1 MYEDKHLIFAVKPV
15 GVLSQKGD
23 GENMV
28 DLLSQVRG
36 QVYPVHRLDR
46 AVGGVMVFAKTSDC
60 AAKLSATVSRNE
72 MVKEYVAVLCGIPE
86 DESGILKDL
95 LFKDSS
101 KNKSFVVK
109 RQRKGVKE
117 ASLEYRLLSTADNL
131 SLVKIKLH
139 TGRTHQIRVHM
150 SYIGHPVAGDEV
162 YGPRKVITKLGGQC
176 LHAKKI
182 GFVHPVSGEYM
193 EFDSELPDYFK
204 DFLED
209 CKNNGTV

>member
-1 MYEDKHLIFAVKPV
+1 MIESFNGFSHVAL
-15 GVLSQKGD
+15 
-23 GENMV
+23 
-28 DLLSQVRG
+28 
-36 QVYPVHRLDR
+36 
-46 AVGGVMVFAKTSDC
+46 
-60 AAKLSATVSRNE
+60 KLE
-72 MVKEYVAVLCGIPE
+72 
-86 DESGILKDL
+86 
-95 LFKDSS
+95 
-101 KNKSFVVK
+101 
-109 RQRKGVKE
+109 
-117 ASLEYRLLSTADNL
+117 
-131 SLVKIKLH
+131 